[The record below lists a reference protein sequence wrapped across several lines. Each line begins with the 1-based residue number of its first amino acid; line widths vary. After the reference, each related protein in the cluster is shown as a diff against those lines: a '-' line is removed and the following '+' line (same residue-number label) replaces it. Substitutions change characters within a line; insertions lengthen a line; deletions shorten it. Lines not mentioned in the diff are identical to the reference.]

1 MNASQQVQYRK
12 LMDYLSP
19 FDSLKINSQE
29 YQQLKKKTVQ
39 SAAKRLDSDTNEFIL
54 QQLGIYQ
61 SSKSRSQQRNSIKKP
76 NTNSGQ
82 SPKRQL
88 IQNNSEGQNGRSNS
102 VQSINYNNNNAQRNQ
117 NSILQINKNEDTKR
131 NSVDIRTPIKA
142 YSNQSSRHSYRYK
155 NQSWNTPSNFSKINL
170 GTNETEPFIIN
181 ESNNSSQIKGLQQNN
196 QSSQSKKLVAL
207 NISNIIEK
215 INQENSQHQHNL
227 ITKSVV
233 YQEPVKYA
241 WSEIKFK
248 GKLCEGRSFSQ
259 AVIYNGEFYFYGGYD
274 ASKGVYKDF
283 VCLSFSSNGP
293 SSFHQVQLS
302 EDSRETPGRLCRH
315 GAVLVGNKMIIF
327 GGRSS
332 SIQSS
337 NTMFEYL
344 FEEKKFKKIDPTLS
358 NPQDLP
364 LSHHYWSLKNHKVSN
379 SQVLMPCLDSHS
391 MLYDSNKELLI
402 ISGGFQGDVCEY
414 CMDVYTFSLSTN
426 TWTYI
431 PSQTQLEQM
440 PKPRGSHG
448 SVIQNNNL
456 FILGGTDGEN
466 ILDDM
471 WYFSMD
477 SHTWIQIDYS
487 QQTIHPGPRS
497 GIQMLEYEGY
507 FFVFGGFKS
516 LINERNDLVIFDSRK
531 MEWIYQSERKE
542 IIETVQTQSACSSPS
557 KIRQQSSNKGGKQ
570 SISKQIL
577 NQYRSDFSKQNSQQG
592 FIYQYGSS
600 SQLSSPFSK
609 KILVPL
615 LQKDELSQI
624 MNKNREDRIKVINE
638 KKMQLLKQFEVS
650 EEMRNQLISPIPILQ
665 SMRNSLN
672 LLSSCNQSHRYDQ
685 INEKQLKLQDFQNTQ
700 SLIKGKHPG
709 ARDGY
714 ISAVIGDKLII
725 FGGDRHRMS
734 LNDTYQLDLKMLLEY
749 LKRL

>member
-19 FDSLKINSQE
+19 FDSLKINSLE

-39 SAAKRLDSDTNEFIL
+39 SAAKKLDTDTNEFIL
-54 QQLGIYQ
+54 QQLGICQ
-61 SSKSRSQQRNSIKKP
+61 SAKSRNQQQNLIYKP
-76 NTNSGQ
+76 NTNSGL
-82 SPKRQL
+82 SPKKYQ
-88 IQNNSEGQNGRSNS
+88 IQNNSERQNVRSNS
-102 VQSINYNNNNAQRNQ
+102 VQSFNYSNNNSQSNQ
-117 NSILQINKNEDTKR
+117 TANQQIAKNENR
-131 NSVDIRTPIKA
+131 QRSSVDIRTPIKVF
-142 YSNQSSRHSYRYK
+142 SNKSSRHSYRQK

-170 GTNETEPFIIN
+170 GTNETESFTMS
-181 ESNNSSQIKGLQQNN
+181 ESNNCSQIKGLQQNSQNN
-196 QSSQSKKLVAL
+196 QSNKLMSL
-207 NISNIIEK
+207 NISNIIEN
-215 INQENSQHQHNL
+215 INQENSRRQNNI

-274 ASKGVYKDF
+274 ASKGVFKDF
-283 VCLSFSSNGP
+283 VYLSFSSNGP
-293 SSFHQVQLS
+293 SSFHQVELS
-302 EDSRETPGRLCRH
+302 EDNKETPGRLCRH
-315 GAVLVGNKMIIF
+315 GAVLVGNKMLIF

-337 NTMFEYL
+337 NCMFEYS
-344 FEEKKFKKIDPTLS
+344 FEERKFKKIDPILS

-364 LSHHYWSLKNHKVSN
+364 LSHIYQKQKNHNTSN
-379 SQVLMPCLDSHS
+379 LSVLMPCIDSHS
-391 MLYDSNKELLI
+391 MLYDSNKEQII
-402 ISGGFQGDVCEY
+402 ISGGFHGDVCEY
-414 CMDVYTFSLSTN
+414 GMDIYTYSLSSK

-431 PSQTQLEQM
+431 PSQTQKEKI

-448 SVIQNNNL
+448 SVLQNNNL
-456 FILGGTDGEN
+456 FIFGGTDGEN

-471 WYFSMD
+471 WYFNMD
-477 SHTWIQIDYS
+477 SHKWVQIDFS
-487 QQTIHPGPRS
+487 QQAIQPGPRS
-497 GIQMLEYEGY
+497 GIQMMEYEGY

-531 MEWIYQSERKE
+531 LEWIYQSERKE

-557 KIRQQSSNKGGKQ
+557 KIRQQSNNKGGIQ

-577 NQYRSDFSKQNSQQG
+577 NQYRSDYSKQNSQQG

-600 SQLSSPFSK
+600 SQLSSPYSK

-624 MNKNREDRIKVINE
+624 VNKNRENRIKVINE
-638 KKMQLLKQFEVS
+638 KKMQLLKQFDVS

-665 SMRNSLN
+665 SMRSSLN

-685 INEKQLKLQDFQNTQ
+685 INETQLKLQNFQNTL
-700 SLIKGKHPG
+700 SLIRGKHPG

-714 ISAVIGDKLII
+714 LCAVIGDKLII

-734 LNDTYQLDLKMLLEY
+734 LNDTYQLDLKIILEY

>member
-39 SAAKRLDSDTNEFIL
+39 SAVKKLDTDANQFIL
-54 QQLGIYQ
+54 QQLGVYQ
-61 SSKSRSQQRNSIKKP
+61 TAKFSNQQRISTYNP
-76 NTNSGQ
+76 NTNSGL
-82 SPKRQL
+82 SPKKQQ
-88 IQNNSEGQNGRSNS
+88 IQNSSERQNGRSNS
-102 VQSINYNNNNAQRNQ
+102 VQSFNYSNNNAHSNQ
-117 NSILQINKNEDTKR
+117 TSRVQITKR
-131 NSVDIRTPIKA
+131 GSVDIRTPNKV
-142 YSNQSSRHSYRYK
+142 YSNQSSRHSYRQK
-155 NQSWNTPSNFSKINL
+155 NQSWNTPSNFSKVNL
-170 GTNETEPFIIN
+170 GTNETESFIVN

-196 QSSQSKKLVAL
+196 QSNKLVSL
-207 NISNIIEK
+207 NISNIIEN
-215 INQENSQHQHNL
+215 INQENSHHQHNI

-293 SSFHQVQLS
+293 SSFHQVELS
-302 EDSRETPGRLCRH
+302 EDNKETPGRLCRH
-315 GAVLVGNKMIIF
+315 GAVLKGNIMVIF
-327 GGRSS
+327 GGRTS

-337 NTMFEYL
+337 NCMFEYS
-344 FEEKKFKKIDPTLS
+344 FEERKFKKIDPVLS

-364 LSHHYWSLKNHKVSN
+364 DSHQYRQQKNQMKSN
-379 SQVLMPCLDSHS
+379 SQVLMPCIDSHS
-391 MLYDSNKELLI
+391 MLYDQNKELLI
-402 ISGGFQGDVCEY
+402 ISGGFLGEVCEY
-414 CMDVYTFSLSTN
+414 SIDVFTFNFSSN
-426 TWTYI
+426 SWTYI
-431 PSQTQLEQM
+431 PSQTSQEKL

-448 SVIQNNNL
+448 SVLQNNNL
-456 FILGGTDGEN
+456 FIFGGTDGEN
-466 ILDDM
+466 ILEDM

-477 SHTWIQIDYS
+477 SHTWTQIDFT
-487 QQTIHPGPRS
+487 QQTIQPGPRS
-497 GIQMLEYEGY
+497 GIQMMEYQGY

-542 IIETVQTQSACSSPS
+542 IIETIQTQSACSSPS
-557 KIRQQSSNKGGKQ
+557 KIRQQSNNKGGIQ

-577 NQYRSDFSKQNSQQG
+577 NQYRSDFSRQNSQQA
-592 FIYQYGSS
+592 FLYQHGSS
-600 SQLSSPFSK
+600 SQLGSPFSK

-624 MNKNREDRIKVINE
+624 MNKNRENRIKVINE

-665 SMRNSLN
+665 SMRSSLN

-685 INEKQLKLQDFQNTQ
+685 INETQLKLQNFQNTQ
-700 SLIKGKHPG
+700 SLIRGKHPG

-714 ISAVIGDKLII
+714 LSAVIGDKLII

-749 LKRL
+749 LRRL